1 MWASCLVVLET
12 VDGCCNKGLLHRGGN
27 DKITLYHSF
36 CVNFEDWIKGFII
49 KS

>member
-1 MWASCLVVLET
+1 M
-12 VDGCCNKGLLHRGGN
+12 DGVTRNN